1 MKNKAMQFAA
11 IATLLSCTAISPL
24 FASAEEGETEEKE
37 KVVNYVSNG
46 MVTFIPNEDS
56 QGPVDPTDPDPEKPV
71 NPVDPTDPEG
81 PKPGTG
87 SPLGLDFV
95 SSLDFGINEIS
106 NKEKIYYANAQVL
119 NSGEGSKYVP
129 NYAQISDN
137 RGTNAGWKLTVKQ
150 EGQFANVA
158 AQNKKL
164 TGAQIKFVNPTVT
177 GKTEV
182 TPPTAAKEI
191 TLDPNGAESLVMS
204 AKPKE
209 GAGLWVNLW
218 GQVDEMTNAE
228 GEKVQKNKAISLSIP
243 GKTPKDAVTYS
254 TKLTWNL
261 SDVPGNK

>member
-1 MKNKAMQFAA
+1 MKNNAMQLAA

-24 FASAEEGETEEKE
+24 FASAEEKE
-37 KVVNYVSNG
+37 KKKVVTYVSNG
-46 MVTFIPNEDS
+46 MVAFIPNEDS
-56 QGPVDPTDPDPEKPV
+56 QGPVDPNDPDPEKPV

-87 SPLGLDFV
+87 SSLGVDFV

-106 NKEKIYYANAQVL
+106 NKEKIYYANAQEL
-119 NSGEGSKYVP
+119 TSSEGSNYVP
-129 NYAQISDN
+129 NFAQISDN

-150 EGQFANVA
+150 EGQFANAA

-177 GKTEV
+177 GKTVV
-182 TPPTAAKEI
+182 TPPTAAKEVK
-191 TLDPNGAESLVMS
+191 LDPNGAESLVIS
-204 AKPKE
+204 AKPTE

-261 SDVPGNK
+261 SDVPSNK

>member
-1 MKNKAMQFAA
+1 MKNNAMQLVA
-11 IATLLSCTAISPL
+11 IATLQCCTAISPL
-24 FASAEEGETEEKE
+24 FASAEEKE
-37 KVVNYVSNG
+37 KVVTYVSNG
-46 MVTFIPNEDS
+46 MVAFIPNEDL
-56 QGPVDPTDPDPEKPV
+56 QDPVDPTDPDPEKPV
-71 NPVDPTDPEG
+71 NPADPEG

-87 SPLGLDFV
+87 SPLGIDFV

-119 NSGEGSKYVP
+119 TSGEGSKYVP

-164 TGAQIKFVNPTVT
+164 TGTQIKFVNPTVT

-204 AKPKE
+204 AKPTE

-218 GQVDEMTNAE
+218 GQVDVMTNAE

-243 GKTPKDAVTYS
+243 GKTPKDAVAYS